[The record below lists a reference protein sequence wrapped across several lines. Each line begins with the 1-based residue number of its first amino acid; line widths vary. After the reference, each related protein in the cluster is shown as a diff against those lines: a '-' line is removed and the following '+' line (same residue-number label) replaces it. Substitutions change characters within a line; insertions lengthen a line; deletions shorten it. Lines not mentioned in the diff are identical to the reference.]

1 MTRAFHCDDLD
12 TPHDY
17 IQTKSI
23 SDPNLAPKR
32 DILGQKWPFLGPL
45 GAQKKADTRPKCVV
59 TMSLIQAEQLVAVG
73 TKFGPPGPSWD
84 PWAPKRDI
92 LGQKWPF

>member
-1 MTRAFHCDDLD
+1 MAVG
-12 TPHDY
+12 
-17 IQTKSI
+17 TKFGPPGPSWA
-23 SDPNLAPKR
+23 L
-32 DILGQKWPFLGPL
+32 LGPL
-45 GAQKKADTRPKCVV
+45 GTQNGHFGPKVALLGPLVAQKKADTRPKCVV

-92 LGQKWPF
+92 LGQNFNLATLKNF